1 MQVRRTNSFGRTI
14 FIATA
19 SINAMS
25 AAHAGEL
32 QTSPGQPVC
41 IEKAELQ
48 EYLLAMLQQDAK
60 WMSELRSCAP
70 LIGGAKVT
78 VIESYEN
85 DSGIAKVVKV
95 RVFSPKGK
103 GSAVGYTLDL
113 GLKEK

>member
-1 MQVRRTNSFGRTI
+1 M
-14 FIATA
+14 
-19 SINAMS
+19 
-25 AAHAGEL
+25 
-32 QTSPGQPVC
+32 
-41 IEKAELQ
+41 EKAELQ
-48 EYLLAMLQQDAK
+48 EYLLAMLQKDTK
-60 WMSELRSCAP
+60 WMSELSSCAP

-95 RVFSPKGK
+95 RVFSPQGK